1 MSTARWIDVVM
12 GVIFAV
18 FGLWGLIPAAG
29 GMVLG
34 LFPVNTAMCVI
45 ALIAAAVLFYGA
57 VDLSAAKSVAGS
69 VGIVFGLAGVV
80 GLFSRDLFGLIPAS
94 GWNIGLFLVS
104 AALLVYDWLG
114 TPEEDN
120 TLAGRTPL
128 R

>member
-1 MSTARWIDVVM
+1 MSTARWIDAVM
-12 GVIFAV
+12 GVVFAL

-34 LFPVNTAMCVI
+34 LFPVNTAMCII

-57 VDLSAAKSVAGS
+57 VDRSTAKSMAGT
-69 VGIVFGLAGVV
+69 VGMIFGLAGIV

-114 TPEEDN
+114 TPDEDAS
-120 TLAGRTPL
+120 LVGRTPL